1 MRLGKSSTWL
11 GLDGNKIQ
19 PLAVPVCLCVCMII
33 SNSKLHIST
42 VLTQH
47 IN

>member
-19 PLAVPVCLCVCMII
+19 PLAVPVCVCMII
-33 SNSKLHIST
+33 NNSKLHISI